1 MCTLSD
7 RLGGLVELVLI
18 ALWQMPSSYGTGSL
32 AYPASGAS
40 YVMPC
45 RSLFGLQLISTPP
58 TDLED
63 ELDAGQGRLPL
74 LQVCT
79 FVAADALDVISSDAY
94 TYFCQVLGAGCCSL
108 FVVCVRR
115 QSLP

>member
-1 MCTLSD
+1 
-7 RLGGLVELVLI
+7 
-18 ALWQMPSSYGTGSL
+18 
-32 AYPASGAS
+32 
-40 YVMPC
+40 MPC
-45 RSLFGLQLISTPP
+45 RSLFGLHLISTPP

-79 FVAADALDVISSDAY
+79 SVAADAVDVISSNAY
-94 TYFCQVLGAGCCSL
+94 TYFCQVLGASRRSL
-108 FVVCVRR
+108 LVVCVRR